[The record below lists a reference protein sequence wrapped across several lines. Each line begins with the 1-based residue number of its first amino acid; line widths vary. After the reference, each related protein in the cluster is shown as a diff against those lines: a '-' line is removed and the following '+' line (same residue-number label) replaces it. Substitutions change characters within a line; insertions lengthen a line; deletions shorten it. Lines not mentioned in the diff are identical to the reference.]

1 MFEANSLCDKLLFVA
16 NVVTDNIRNKC
27 APLRAA
33 SPHHT
38 QYIFLKWQKESES
51 DFPQNAS
58 FNGFTHWQLGQ

>member
-1 MFEANSLCDKLLFVA
+1 MFEASSLCDKLLFVA
-16 NVVTDNIRNKC
+16 NVVTDNIRNKS

-51 DFPQNAS
+51 DFPQNV
-58 FNGFTHWQLGQ
+58 

>member
-38 QYIFLKWQKESES
+38 QYIFLKKKVKQIFLKTPRLMVLPIGSSASE
-51 DFPQNAS
+51 
-58 FNGFTHWQLGQ
+58 